1 VDTLLLTVQIL
12 ALLSLSALC
21 IAMIVLVVRLKDFV
35 GVLEKDVRDISVRA
49 VPVLENME
57 AITTRVK
64 SMTENVE
71 DQVQAIT
78 DSFSSVKA
86 IADNIVDLERQ
97 VQARVEGPI
106 LETLGT
112 VAAVIKGVR
121 TFVQR
126 VRA

>member
-1 VDTLLLTVQIL
+1 
-12 ALLSLSALC
+12 
-21 IAMIVLVVRLKDFV
+21 VRLKDFV